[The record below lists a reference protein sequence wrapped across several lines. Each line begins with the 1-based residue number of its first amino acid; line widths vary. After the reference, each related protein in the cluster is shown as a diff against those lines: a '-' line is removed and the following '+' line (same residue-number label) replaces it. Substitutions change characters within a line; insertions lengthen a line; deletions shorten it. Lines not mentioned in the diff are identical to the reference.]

1 MLKLNF
7 PSFEFRLKNRNNKSY
22 IFDIIRKKFILLTPE
37 EWVRQHVINYLIN
50 HRVSKNHINVERKI
64 VINKLTK
71 RFDVVVFKRDGSVKL
86 LVECKAPNI
95 KIDQKVFDQISI
107 YNKSLSAEFMMITN
121 GLVHFFFKI
130 NNSTKTYNFIKE
142 FPLK

>member
-7 PSFEFRLKNRNNKSY
+7 PNFEFKLKNRDNKTY

-37 EWVRQHVINYLIN
+37 EWVRQHVVSYLIN
-50 HRVSKNHINVERKI
+50 HGVSKNHIGVEKKI
-64 VINKLTK
+64 IVNKLTK

-95 KIDQKVFDQISI
+95 RTDQKVFDQTSI
-107 YNKSLSAEFMMITN
+107 YNKNLNSEFMMITN
-121 GLVHFFFKI
+121 GLVHYFFKVD
-130 NNSTKTYNFIKE
+130 NSSKTYNFIKD
-142 FPLK
+142 FPL

>member
-22 IFDIIRKKFILLTPE
+22 IFDIIRKKFILLSPE